1 MSYVLRPYQAHAINA
16 LWNWFRRHETGNP
29 IMAAAVGAGK
39 SIMIA
44 EIVRHAMTEW
54 PGTRVLM
61 VVASKELLE
70 QNLGKLFAIWPE
82 APAGICSAA
91 LARRDVGYDLTYA
104 TIGSIWRR
112 GHELGRVDLVLVDE
126 CHQIGPNNASMYRT
140 LIAELAR
147 FNPEL
152 RVIGWTGT
160 PFRGD
165 GIWLTDA
172 EEPLFH
178 GIAARVTM
186 RELLDLGFLASL
198 RTAATATQFDASD
211 VALRGGDYVVAQL
224 AQKLDQAALIETA
237 VAELVELGRA
247 RQRWLVYCV
256 TVAHAEHV
264 CAALR
269 AHGVDARVVSAET
282 PAAERSAA
290 IGEFRAGQLRAIVN
304 VAVLTTGFDV
314 PEVDLIALL
323 RNTRSPVLYQQIAGR
338 GMRVATGKVDCL
350 WVDFTD
356 TTAVL
361 GPVDAVTGR
370 PRPPRTQPG
379 AAPFKV
385 CITCGSQNPTAA
397 VVCIDCGAE
406 FPPPERVNHRDR
418 ASTAAVLSG
427 GAPQREQVA
436 IDSVRYVRHS
446 KEGRPDSLRV
456 EYWSGISRVAQEW
469 VCLEHGG
476 YAGERASHWWRRRS
490 QEPVPRTVTDALA
503 RRAELLPTTA
513 LVVSMGGKWNEIE
526 GYVFDEP
533 ERTASHPNGF
543 AHDARAA

>member
-1 MSYVLRPYQAHAINA
+1 MSYTLRPYQAHAIDA
-16 LWNWFRRHETGNP
+16 LWGWFQRHETGNP

-44 EIVRHAMTEW
+44 EIVRHAMTAW

-70 QNLGKLFAIWPE
+70 QNLHKLFAIWPE

-140 LIAELAR
+140 LIAELGR
-147 FNPEL
+147 FNPAL

-165 GIWLTDA
+165 GVWLTDA

-178 GIAARVTM
+178 GVAARVTM
-186 RELLDLGFLASL
+186 RELLDLGFLAPL
-198 RTAATATQFDASD
+198 RTAAMATQFDASD

-224 AQKLDQAALIETA
+224 AQKLDQANLVETA
-237 VAELVELGRA
+237 VAELVELGRE

-264 CAALR
+264 CAALQ
-269 AHGVDARVVSAET
+269 AHDIDARVVSAET
-282 PAAERSAA
+282 PAGERSTA
-290 IGEFRAGQLRAIVN
+290 IGEFRAGRLRAIVN

-338 GMRVATGKVDCL
+338 GMRVATGKSDCL

-370 PRPPRTQPG
+370 PRPPRMLG
-379 AAPFKV
+379 MAPFKI
-385 CITCGSQNPTAA
+385 CPLCGSQNPTAA
-397 VVCIDCGAE
+397 VVCIDCEAE
-406 FPPPERVNHRDR
+406 FSPAERVNHRDR
-418 ASTAAVLSG
+418 ASAAAVLSEDV
-427 GAPQREQVA
+427 PRSERVA
-436 IDSVRYVRHS
+436 IDSVRYARHH
-446 KEGRPDSLRV
+446 KDGRPDSLRV
-456 EYWSGISRVAQEW
+456 EYWSGISRAAQEW
-469 VCLEHGG
+469 VCFEHGG
-476 YAGERASHWWRRRS
+476 YAGERAAHWWRRRG

-503 RRAELLPTTA
+503 RRDELLAPSA
-513 LVVSMGGKWNEIE
+513 LVVRRSGKWNEIE

-533 ERTASHPNGF
+533 ERTAGYPHCP
-543 AHDARAA
+543 AHSARAA